1 MNNTIFTSTV
11 FAPGGINMVNAY
23 PSWAKLIACKVLPM
37 RFTWMPWVMEL
48 ASPTG
53 FLMCRCTWRYLKD
66 LLLLCLQIGY
76 PSPGYL
82 PIEWPSS
89 SDHAEYEQDRLL
101 DGTIAFIY
109 HHWLNRSK
117 RCFILTRTQ
126 VRYDELWLC
135 LKLGYAGVAAS
146 IYHDVS
152 VQFHHSFPIQIQF
165 LSRESS
171 ILKVSAILKS
181 MEIHQSTTHEGRPQ
195 RQLETID
202 GHAGL
207 AGYSGYHVRWTDTNS
222 WQGISWT
229 VSDKFWHIW
238 LNVLVHNSNYP
249 TWKWLK

>member
-1 MNNTIFTSTV
+1 MGDGIGFPPQDSWCV
-11 FAPGGINMVNAY
+11 GVLGG
-23 PSWAKLIACKVLPM
+23 
-37 RFTWMPWVMEL
+37 
-48 ASPTG
+48 
-53 FLMCRCTWRYLKD
+53 TWRIFCCFVYKLDTPHLVVYL
-66 LLLLCLQIGY
+66 LSG
-76 PSPGYL
+76 
-82 PIEWPSS
+82 PSS

-101 DGTIAFIY
+101 DGSFAFIY

-238 LNVLVHNSNYP
+238 LNVLVHNSNSP